1 MLPRMVDLL
10 RTVEVETGRPVRA
23 AVIWM
28 HGLGADGHDF
38 EPIVPHLGTDDLGVR
53 FVFPHAP
60 RRAVTINM
68 GLIMPAWYDIRG
80 LESGAGV
87 DEKGIRASAAEVEAL
102 VGREKGRG
110 VPAARIVLAGFSQG
124 GVIALHAALRHDET
138 LAGVLALSTYLP
150 AVAASDAELCAANAA
165 IPVFQA
171 HGLDDPM
178 IPVERG
184 EQARDRLIALGHP
197 VEFRTYP
204 MQHEVCPDEIAD
216 IAAWLR
222 ARLGPAA

>member
-1 MLPRMVDLL
+1 MADLL
-10 RTVEVETGRPVRA
+10 PTVEVETGRPVRA

-38 EPIVPHLGTDDLGVR
+38 EPIVPYLGTNDLGVR

-80 LESGAGV
+80 LEAGAGI
-87 DEKGIRASAAEVEAL
+87 DEKGIRASAVHVEAL

-110 VPAARIVLAGFSQG
+110 MPAARIVLAGFSQG
-124 GVIALHAALRHDET
+124 GVIALHTALRHDET
-138 LAGVLALSTYLP
+138 LAGAMALSTWLP
-150 AVAASDAELCAANAA
+150 EVAARDAELSAANAA
-165 IPVFQA
+165 LPVFQA
-171 HGLDDPM
+171 HGVDDPM

-184 EQARDRLIALGHP
+184 EQARDRLIALGHA
-197 VEFRTYP
+197 VVFRTYP
-204 MQHEVCPDEIAD
+204 MQHEICPDEIAD
-216 IAAWLR
+216 IGAWLR
-222 ARLGPAA
+222 ERLGAAA